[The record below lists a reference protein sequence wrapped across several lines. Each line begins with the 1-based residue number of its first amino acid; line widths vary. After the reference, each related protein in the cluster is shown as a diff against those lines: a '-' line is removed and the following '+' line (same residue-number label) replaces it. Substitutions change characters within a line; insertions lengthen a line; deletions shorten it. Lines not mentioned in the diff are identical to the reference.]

1 MLDALASDL
10 PKVPEQGRGREVP
23 ELSRKWKLEYG
34 VGSRESEP
42 VQLAPS
48 KRQLSCPSSLRAPED
63 EDAEPDG
70 GRAGRLGRRV
80 ALASQHPAQRKPFL
94 RGQPHHGA
102 LGPHRGALLLQVS
115 PPNPTPPPPRSLPT
129 GAAGTEDRA
138 GRRAPAPRTAPHL
151 LARKPGP
158 QGPASPPERPLGP
171 TSGLTSGC
179 NPRFQSLLPAAQPR
193 GVHSPSAGP
202 SQLCHAW
209 GPVLANAGRLFQR
222 PGPLPCPRP
231 LLPPSPLSPP
241 LPAPVQD
248 TPFPAG
254 IWLQMSPRTGA
265 ECPFLLLPV

>member
-34 VGSRESEP
+34 VRSRESEP

-115 PPNPTPPPPRSLPT
+115 PPSPTPPPPRSLPT

-202 SQLCHAW
+202 SRFATPGALSLQMLA
-209 GPVLANAGRLFQR
+209 GSSNALALFPVPVPFS
-222 PGPLPCPRP
+222 
-231 LLPPSPLSPP
+231 LPPPSLPLRPP
-241 LPAPVQD
+241 QSRTLPFQL
-248 TPFPAG
+248 G
-254 IWLQMSPRTGA
+254 SGYR
-265 ECPFLLLPV
+265 